1 MNSMKNLNY
10 AKIHLKSHSGRKL
23 DTEGGG
29 ACLVLCLLMHLLI
42 DYVMHACPNIRHK
55 FKIQLTSVKII
66 SCLILS
72 VTLIPYM
79 T

>member
-29 ACLVLCLLMHLLI
+29 ACLVLCLLMHL
-42 DYVMHACPNIRHK
+42 DTCT
-55 FKIQLTSVKII
+55 LT
-66 SCLILS
+66 
-72 VTLIPYM
+72 M
-79 T
+79 